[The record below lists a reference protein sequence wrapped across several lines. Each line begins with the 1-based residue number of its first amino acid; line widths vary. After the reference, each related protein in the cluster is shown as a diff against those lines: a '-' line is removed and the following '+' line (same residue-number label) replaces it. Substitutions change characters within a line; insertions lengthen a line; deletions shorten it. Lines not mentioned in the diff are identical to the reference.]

1 MKIINIQNGTLIVGH
16 DRAKDLTNDELRDVI
31 MRLLNRQNK
40 NYLLDML
47 REMVDLDSNAKE
59 FIGLDGLPYTEIEI

>member
-47 REMVDLDSNAKE
+47 REMVDLDSDAKE